1 MHGSTTREERL
12 LMTDNGELKRSAFG
26 IDIDGVLSDVDVML
40 DELAI
45 QYTGKPWPLEFAAAP
60 SSTTELIPDHLLQ
73 QIFDDFHES
82 RIPLLSILPG
92 ARAAMEHLQTRYR
105 LVLVTARRATSE
117 ALTRNWL
124 LDHGIPFDALYHLE
138 NKCEV
143 PEALELAIDDHPRH
157 IARYLEQGIRCFVMD
172 YPRNRQ
178 LESHPQ
184 LTRVQ
189 SWPEVI
195 EQLSGSLSRV
205 KFNGSSRRDQR
216 GPTALR

>member
-1 MHGSTTREERL
+1 MMSEHGQPDRP
-12 LMTDNGELKRSAFG
+12 AFG

-45 QYTGKPWPLEFAAAP
+45 KYTGKPWPSEFAAAP

-92 ARAAMEHLQTRYR
+92 AREALEHLQTRYR

-117 ALTRNWL
+117 GLTREWL
-124 LDHGIPFDALYHLE
+124 CEHGIPFDALYHLE
-138 NKCEV
+138 NKCAV
-143 PEALELAIDDHPRH
+143 PEALSLAIDDHPRH

-178 LESHPQ
+178 LDPHPQ

-189 SWPEVI
+189 SWPQVI
-195 EQLSGSLSRV
+195 RQLSADPS
-205 KFNGSSRRDQR
+205 Q
-216 GPTALR
+216 TY

>member
-1 MHGSTTREERL
+1 MHGSTTGEERF
-12 LMTDNGELKRSAFG
+12 LMTDNEELKRPAFG

-124 LDHGIPFDALYHLE
+124 LHHGIPFDALYHLE
-138 NKCEV
+138 NKCAV

-195 EQLSGSLSRV
+195 EQLSRSLSGT
-205 KFNGSSRRDQR
+205 N
-216 GPTALR
+216 

>member
-157 IARYLEQGIRCFVMD
+157 IARYLKQGIRCFVMD

-205 KFNGSSRRDQR
+205 KFNGSSRR
-216 GPTALR
+216 

>member
-1 MHGSTTREERL
+1 MNHNEHMERP
-12 LMTDNGELKRSAFG
+12 AFG

-45 QYTGKPWPLEFAAAP
+45 QYTGKPWPCEFAAAP

-82 RIPLLSILPG
+82 RIPLLTILPG
-92 ARAAMEHLQTRYR
+92 ARDALAHLQTRYR

-117 ALTRNWL
+117 ALTREWL
-124 LDHGIPFDALYHLE
+124 LEHGIPFDALYHLE

-143 PEALELAIDDHPRH
+143 PEALSLAIDDHPRH

-178 LESHPQ
+178 LDPHPQ

-189 SWPEVI
+189 SWPQVI
-195 EQLSGSLSRV
+195 QQLSVEPS
-205 KFNGSSRRDQR
+205 
-216 GPTALR
+216 PTY

>member
-1 MHGSTTREERL
+1 MHDLATGQERF
-12 LMTDNGELKRSAFG
+12 LMKEYGATERPAFG

-45 QYTGKPWPLEFAAAP
+45 EYTGKPWPLEFAAAP
-60 SSTTELIPDHLLQ
+60 SSTTDLIPDHLLQ

-92 ARAAMEHLQTRYR
+92 AREAMEHLQARYR
-105 LVLVTARRATSE
+105 LVLVTARRTTSE
-117 ALTRNWL
+117 RLTRDWL
-124 LDHGIPFDALYHLE
+124 LEHGIPFDALYHLE

-143 PEALELAIDDHPRH
+143 PEALSLAIDDHPRH

-178 LESHPQ
+178 LEPHPQ

-189 SWPEVI
+189 SWSEVI
-195 EQLSGSLSRV
+195 EQLSMDLS
-205 KFNGSSRRDQR
+205 GL
-216 GPTALR
+216 A

>member
-1 MHGSTTREERL
+1 
-12 LMTDNGELKRSAFG
+12 MTDNGELKRPAFG

-117 ALTRNWL
+117 TLTRDWL
-124 LDHGIPFDALYHLE
+124 LEHGIPFDALYHLE
-138 NKCEV
+138 NKCAV
-143 PEALELAIDDHPRH
+143 PEVLELAIDDHPRH

-195 EQLSGSLSRV
+195 EQLSGNLSGT
-205 KFNGSSRRDQR
+205 N
-216 GPTALR
+216 

>member
-1 MHGSTTREERL
+1 MP
-12 LMTDNGELKRSAFG
+12 DNGELKRPAFG

-117 ALTRNWL
+117 ALTRDWL
-124 LDHGIPFDALYHLE
+124 LEHGIPFDALYHLE
-138 NKCEV
+138 NKCAV
-143 PEALELAIDDHPRH
+143 PEALALAIDDHPRH

-195 EQLSGSLSRV
+195 EQLSGNLSGT
-205 KFNGSSRRDQR
+205 N
-216 GPTALR
+216 

>member
-1 MHGSTTREERL
+1 MDRP
-12 LMTDNGELKRSAFG
+12 AFG

-45 QYTGKPWPLEFAAAP
+45 QYTGKPWPREFAAAP

-73 QIFDDFHES
+73 QIFDEFHET

-92 ARAAMEHLQTRYR
+92 AREALELLQTRYR

-117 ALTRNWL
+117 TLTREWL
-124 LDHGIPFDALYHLE
+124 FEHGIPFDALYHLE

-143 PEALELAIDDHPRH
+143 PEALSLAIDDHPRH

-178 LESHPQ
+178 LMPHPQ

-189 SWPEVI
+189 SWPQVI
-195 EQLSGSLSRV
+195 EQLPV
-205 KFNGSSRRDQR
+205 
-216 GPTALR
+216 

>member
-1 MHGSTTREERL
+1 MHGSTTGEERF
-12 LMTDNGELKRSAFG
+12 LMTDNEELKRPAFG

-124 LDHGIPFDALYHLE
+124 LHHGIPFDALYHLE
-138 NKCEV
+138 NKCAV

-195 EQLSGSLSRV
+195 EQLSRSLS
-205 KFNGSSRRDQR
+205 KTN
-216 GPTALR
+216 

>member
-1 MHGSTTREERL
+1 LMKDHGDTERP
-12 LMTDNGELKRSAFG
+12 AFG

-60 SSTTELIPDHLLQ
+60 SSTTDFIPDHLLQ
-73 QIFDDFHES
+73 QIFDDFHDS

-92 ARAAMEHLQTRYR
+92 ARDAMEQLRIRYR

-117 ALTRNWL
+117 GLTRDWL
-124 LDHGIPFDALYHLE
+124 LEHGIPFDALYHLE

-143 PEALELAIDDHPRH
+143 PEALSLAIDDHPRH

-195 EQLSGSLSRV
+195 EQLSVDLS
-205 KFNGSSRRDQR
+205 
-216 GPTALR
+216 

>member
-1 MHGSTTREERL
+1 MTQLERL
-12 LMTDNGELKRSAFG
+12 TFG
-26 IDIDGVLSDVDVML
+26 IDIDGVLSDVDAML

-45 QYTGKPWPLEFAAAP
+45 LYTGQPWPREFAATP
-60 SSTTELIPDHLLQ
+60 TSTTELIADDLLQ
-73 QIFDDFHES
+73 QIFDDFHDS

-92 ARAAMEHLQTRYR
+92 AREALKQLQARYR
-105 LVLVTARRATSE
+105 LVLVTSRRATSE
-117 ALTRNWL
+117 TLTREWL
-124 LDHGIPFDALYHLE
+124 RQHGIPFDALYHLE

-143 PEALELAIDDHPRH
+143 PEALSLAIDDHPRH

-178 LESHPQ
+178 LAPHPR

-195 EQLSGSLSRV
+195 RQLAASEPGTDQEHSLSSAKDR
-205 KFNGSSRRDQR
+205 QE
-216 GPTALR
+216 P

>member
-1 MHGSTTREERL
+1 MSEGGQMDRP
-12 LMTDNGELKRSAFG
+12 AFG
-26 IDIDGVLSDVDVML
+26 IDIDGVLSNVDVML

-45 QYTGKPWPLEFAAAP
+45 QYTGRPWPREFAAAP
-60 SSTTELIPDHLLQ
+60 SSTSALIPDDVLQ
-73 QIFDDFHES
+73 QIFDEFHES

-92 ARAAMEHLQTRYR
+92 AREALEHLQTRYR

-117 ALTRNWL
+117 ALTREWL
-124 LDHGIPFDALYHLE
+124 LEHGLPFDALYHLE

-143 PEALELAIDDHPRH
+143 PEALSLAIDDHPRH

-178 LESHPQ
+178 LEPHPH

-189 SWPEVI
+189 SWPQVI
-195 EQLSGSLSRV
+195 QQLSIDPS
-205 KFNGSSRRDQR
+205 
-216 GPTALR
+216 PTY

>member
-1 MHGSTTREERL
+1 MIH
-12 LMTDNGELKRSAFG
+12 NGELKRPAFG

-117 ALTRNWL
+117 GLTRDWL
-124 LDHGIPFDALYHLE
+124 LEHGIPFDALYHLE
-138 NKCEV
+138 NKCAV

-178 LESHPQ
+178 LELHPQ

-205 KFNGSSRRDQR
+205 KLMEAVVDEDQR

>member
-1 MHGSTTREERL
+1 MDRP
-12 LMTDNGELKRSAFG
+12 AFG
-26 IDIDGVLSDVDVML
+26 IDIDGVLSNVDVML

-45 QYTGKPWPLEFAAAP
+45 QYTGRPWPREFAAAP
-60 SSTTELIPDHLLQ
+60 SSTSALIPDDVLQ
-73 QIFDDFHES
+73 QIFDEFHES

-92 ARAAMEHLQTRYR
+92 AREALEHLQTRYR

-117 ALTRNWL
+117 ALTREWL
-124 LDHGIPFDALYHLE
+124 LEHGLPFDALYHLE

-143 PEALELAIDDHPRH
+143 PEALSLAIDDHPRH

-178 LESHPQ
+178 LESHPH

-189 SWPEVI
+189 SWPQVI
-195 EQLSGSLSRV
+195 QQLSIDPS
-205 KFNGSSRRDQR
+205 
-216 GPTALR
+216 PTY

>member
-1 MHGSTTREERL
+1 MDRP
-12 LMTDNGELKRSAFG
+12 AFG
-26 IDIDGVLSDVDVML
+26 IDIDGVLSNVDVML

-45 QYTGKPWPLEFAAAP
+45 QYTGRPWPREFAAAP
-60 SSTTELIPDHLLQ
+60 SSTSALIPDDVLQ
-73 QIFDDFHES
+73 QIFDEFHES

-92 ARAAMEHLQTRYR
+92 AREALEHLQTRYR

-117 ALTRNWL
+117 ALTREWL
-124 LDHGIPFDALYHLE
+124 LEHGLPFDALYHLE

-143 PEALELAIDDHPRH
+143 PEALSLAIDDHPRH

-178 LESHPQ
+178 LEPHPH

-189 SWPEVI
+189 SWPQVI
-195 EQLSGSLSRV
+195 QELFIDPS
-205 KFNGSSRRDQR
+205 
-216 GPTALR
+216 PTY

>member
-1 MHGSTTREERL
+1 MVLPKLNNYNTQLARGRRF
-12 LMTDNGELKRSAFG
+12 LMTDNGELKRPAFG

-40 DELAI
+40 NELAI

-117 ALTRNWL
+117 ALTRDWL
-124 LDHGIPFDALYHLE
+124 LEHGIPFDALYHLE

-143 PEALELAIDDHPRH
+143 PEALALAIDDHPRH

-195 EQLSGSLSRV
+195 EQLSENLPGT
-205 KFNGSSRRDQR
+205 N
-216 GPTALR
+216 

>member
-1 MHGSTTREERL
+1 MHTPQQGQERI
-12 LMTDNGELKRSAFG
+12 LMKENGKTERPAFG

-60 SSTTELIPDHLLQ
+60 SSTTDLIPDHLLQ

-82 RIPLLSILPG
+82 RLPLLSILPG
-92 ARAAMEHLQTRYR
+92 ARDAMEHLQIRYR

-117 ALTRNWL
+117 RLTRDWL
-124 LDHGIPFDALYHLE
+124 LEHGIPFDALYHLE

-143 PEALELAIDDHPRH
+143 PEALSLAIDDHPRH
-157 IARYLEQGIRCFVMD
+157 IARYLDQGIRCFVMD
-172 YPRNRQ
+172 YPRNR
-178 LESHPQ
+178 LLKPHPQ

-189 SWPEVI
+189 SWLEVI
-195 EQLSGSLSRV
+195 DQLSMDLSDT
-205 KFNGSSRRDQR
+205 N
-216 GPTALR
+216 

>member
-1 MHGSTTREERL
+1 MSGIERTTAITMRQQGHTGRP
-12 LMTDNGELKRSAFG
+12 AFG

-40 DELAI
+40 DDLAI
-45 QYTGKPWPLEFAAAP
+45 QYTGKQWPREFAAAP

-92 ARAAMEHLQTRYR
+92 AREALEHLQTCYR

-117 ALTRNWL
+117 TLTREWL
-124 LDHGIPFDALYHLE
+124 LEHGIPFDALYHLE
-138 NKCEV
+138 NKCDV
-143 PEALELAIDDHPRH
+143 PEALSLAIDDHPRH

-178 LESHPQ
+178 LEPHPQ

-189 SWPEVI
+189 SWPQVI
-195 EQLSGSLSRV
+195 QQLSV
-205 KFNGSSRRDQR
+205 NSS
-216 GPTALR
+216 PTG